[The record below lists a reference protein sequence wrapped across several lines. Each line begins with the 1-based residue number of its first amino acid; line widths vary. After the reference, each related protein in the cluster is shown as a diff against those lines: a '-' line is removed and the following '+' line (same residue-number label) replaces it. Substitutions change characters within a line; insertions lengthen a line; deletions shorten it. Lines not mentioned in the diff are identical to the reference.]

1 MRRDV
6 SPLRD
11 EARPRKR
18 FCPPRTRSPHLNL
31 SQPPFEAWCADP
43 VHPHFYS
50 GWQLG
55 DAFVFPPLQLVHSP
69 PANRM
74 LGDTIVSLLQC
85 TEPVPATRQP
95 STSLSIIPSKDA
107 EGSPSRWRVP
117 LLPGLLDTPSQV
129 CLPLHDTLIPLSHFL
144 HEWERLPGVSLWV
157 LRTIRT
163 GYTLQFG
170 KNPPRFDR
178 VHLTVVN
185 SASKASVLQQELSS
199 LLQKGAIEEVPQS
212 EVEQGFFSRYFLV
225 PKRDGG
231 LRPILDLRR
240 LNLSL
245 YKGKFK
251 MLTMRTIMS
260 QVQEGDWFVTIDLK
274 DAYFHIQVVHR
285 HRTFLR
291 FAFGGKAYQ
300 YKVLPFGL
308 ALAPRTFTKCMDA
321 ALAPL
326 RLQGIRVLNYLD
338 DWLILA
344 HSRELVSRHR
354 DIVLGHIHSLGLRM
368 NAKKSV
374 LLPSQRTVFL
384 GVRLDSVQMQARL
397 APARIPVLTAC
408 LARFKLG
415 HHVSVGTCR
424 RLLGLMAAASPVLPL
439 GLLRMRPFLWWM
451 KELRL
456 HPTVPATRLIRV
468 SRSCC
473 RHLLMWRDPVFL
485 QSGVRMG
492 AIHHRHM
499 ITTDASM
506 TGWGAV
512 FEGRPASGEWKEEF
526 LFWHINCLELRAV
539 FLALKYFLPVLGGY
553 HIIVRTDNMAVVS
566 HINRQGGS
574 RSRTL
579 DRLARHLLLWSQDKF
594 LSLRAVHVPGV
605 LNLAADFLS
614 RQKLKPGEWM
624 LNRQTVSQIWD
635 LFGKAEVDL
644 FASQESSQ
652 CPLWFSLNFPT
663 TLGIDAFAH
672 PWPNVSLYAF
682 PPIKSGSTMQ
692 SEGERCPSPSHSPI
706 LALPDLVLGANSP
719 LVSASLGDS
728 DQAGLTVPASGQD
741 LASSAGALEV
751 VGMAHTGPRAVID
764 SLPAEVQETIA
775 SARAPATRK
784 LYSSKWGVFESWC
797 LTRAID
803 PVNCPVGPVLEFLQ
817 ERLTAGAAA
826 TTLRVYVAAI
836 AARRELDE
844 IPLGRHRMVS
854 AFMRG
859 ARRLRPVRPT
869 AVPSWDLSVILEGL
883 VTAPFEP
890 LESAS
895 DRILTLKVVLLLA
908 LTSLKRV
915 GDLQAFS
922 VSETCM
928 DFAPGLV
935 KVTLRPRSGYIPK
948 VLSTSFR
955 SQVVTLHSFHPP
967 PFASSE
973 DERLHLL
980 CPVRALKLYVDR
992 SKVWRKSPQLLICFG
1007 AGRRGLATSKQRIS
1021 HWVRDA
1027 ISLAYEA
1034 WNLPSPLSLRA
1045 HSTRGVAS
1053 SQALFRGLPLEDIC
1067 VAAGWSSMHTFVRF
1081 YNLDVDTAPG
1091 SQVLSV

>member
-1 MRRDV
+1 MRRVV
-6 SPLRD
+6 SPLRG
-11 EARPRKR
+11 EARPQKR

-43 VHPHFYS
+43 IHPHFQS

-55 DAFVFPPLQLVHSP
+55 DAFVFPPLQPVHSP
-69 PANRM
+69 PASRM
-74 LGDTIVSLLQC
+74 LGDTAVSLLQC
-85 TEPVPATRQP
+85 TEPVPATR
-95 STSLSIIPSKDA
+95 STSLSVIPSKDA

-129 CLPLHDTLIPLSHFL
+129 CLPLHDTMIPLSHFL

-170 KNPPRFDR
+170 KNPPRFDG

-185 SASKASVLQQELSS
+185 SAAKASVLQQELSS

-212 EVEQGFFSRYFLV
+212 EVERGFFSRYFLV

-231 LRPILDLRR
+231 LRPILDLQR

-285 HRTFLR
+285 HRRFLR

-354 DIVLGHIHSLGLRM
+354 DIVLGHIRSLGLRV

-397 APARIPVLTAC
+397 APARIPVFTAC

-439 GLLRMRPFLWWM
+439 GLLHMRPFLWWM

-456 HPTVPATRLIRV
+456 HPTVPATRLVRV

-473 RHLLMWRDPVFL
+473 RRLLMWRDPVFL
-485 QSGVRMG
+485 RSGVRMG
-492 AIHHRHM
+492 AIHRRHM

-539 FLALKYFLPVLGGY
+539 FLALKYFLPVLEE
-553 HIIVRTDNMAVVS
+553 HHVIVRTDNMAVVS
-566 HINRQGGS
+566 HINQGGS

-663 TLGIDAFAH
+663 TLGIDA
-672 PWPNVSLYAF
+672 
-682 PPIKSGSTMQ
+682 
-692 SEGERCPSPSHSPI
+692 
-706 LALPDLVLGANSP
+706 NSP

-764 SLPAEVQETIA
+764 GLPAEVQETIA

-784 LYSSKWGVFESWC
+784 LYSSKWGVFELWC

-844 IPLGRHRMVS
+844 IPLGRHRLVS

-869 AVPSWDLSVILEGL
+869 AVPSWDLSVVLEGL

-935 KVTLRPRSGYIPK
+935 KVTLRPRPGYIPK

-973 DERLHLL
+973 DERLHML

-1034 WNLPSPLSLRA
+1034 RELPSPLSLRA

-1053 SQALFRGLPLEDIC
+1053 SQALFRGVPLEDIC
-1067 VAAGWSSMHTFVRF
+1067 VAAGWSSPHTFVRF
-1081 YNLDVDTAPG
+1081 YNLDVDTAPD

>member
-1 MRRDV
+1 MCRSS
-6 SPLRD
+6 SPSFLLGLAVGGRVRLSPFA
-11 EARPRKR
+11 ARPFAAGEPHVRR
-18 FCPPRTRSPHLNL
+18 HSCFSPAVYGTRAGLPSAQHFSLHHPEQGRRVLSLTVEGAAASRPSRHPISGMSSLTRHSDSSVALPSRMGASTRGIAVGSPHNSNRLHSSVWKKSPQFRRGSPDSSKQRLQGFCSTTGTFLPPAERSNRGSAAVGSRTKFL
-31 SQPPFEAWCADP
+31 QPLLPRSKEGRRLEAYSGSTAFESFPLQREVQDADDEKHHVSGPGGRLVCHHRPEGCVFSHPGRSQTQEIPSVRLWREGLPIQGPALRPGFGSEDIYQMHGCCTGPFEAP
-43 VHPHFYS
+43 
-50 GWQLG
+50 G
-55 DAFVFPPLQLVHSP
+55 HS
-69 PANRM
+69 
-74 LGDTIVSLLQC
+74 C
-85 TEPVPATRQP
+85 TE
-95 STSLSIIPSKDA
+95 LS
-107 EGSPSRWRVP
+107 GR
-117 LLPGLLDTPSQV
+117 
-129 CLPLHDTLIPLSHFL
+129 
-144 HEWERLPGVSLWV
+144 
-157 LRTIRT
+157 
-163 GYTLQFG
+163 
-170 KNPPRFDR
+170 
-178 VHLTVVN
+178 
-185 SASKASVLQQELSS
+185 
-199 LLQKGAIEEVPQS
+199 
-212 EVEQGFFSRYFLV
+212 
-225 PKRDGG
+225 
-231 LRPILDLRR
+231 
-240 LNLSL
+240 
-245 YKGKFK
+245 
-251 MLTMRTIMS
+251 
-260 QVQEGDWFVTIDLK
+260 
-274 DAYFHIQVVHR
+274 
-285 HRTFLR
+285 
-291 FAFGGKAYQ
+291 
-300 YKVLPFGL
+300 
-308 ALAPRTFTKCMDA
+308 
-321 ALAPL
+321 
-326 RLQGIRVLNYLD
+326 
-338 DWLILA
+338 LA
-344 HSRELVSRHR
+344 HSRELVSCHR

-397 APARIPVLTAC
+397 ARIPVLTAC

-424 RLLGLMAAASPVLPL
+424 RLLGLMAAASLVLPL
-439 GLLRMRPFLWWM
+439 GLLHMRPFLWWL

-468 SRSCC
+468 SCSCC

-485 QSGVRMG
+485 QSGVRMPYDHDG
-492 AIHHRHM
+492 RINDRLGRGLRRKAGEWR
-499 ITTDASM
+499 
-506 TGWGAV
+506 V
-512 FEGRPASGEWKEEF
+512 EGRVPLLAYKLPGTQG
-526 LFWHINCLELRAV
+526 CLPGFEV
-539 FLALKYFLPVLGGY
+539 FSPRSRG
-553 HIIVRTDNMAVVS
+553 VS
-566 HINRQGGS
+566 HHSQDGQYGGCVPHKPPRRFKVAHPGQACAPSSPLVPRQVPLFEGGS
-574 RSRTL
+574 RSGCTEPGGRFSVETEAQTGRMDVEPSDGIPDL
-579 DRLARHLLLWSQDKF
+579 GSVWQSGGGPLCFSR
-594 LSLRAVHVPGV
+594 VIPVPALV
-605 LNLAADFLS
+605 LPEFPDDSGHRCVRPPMAECQSVRVSANKAD
-614 RQKLKPGEWM
+614 
-624 LNRQTVSQIWD
+624 
-635 LFGKAEVDL
+635 
-644 FASQESSQ
+644 
-652 CPLWFSLNFPT
+652 
-663 TLGIDAFAH
+663 
-672 PWPNVSLYAF
+672 
-682 PPIKSGSTMQ
+682 SGSTMQ

-764 SLPAEVQETIA
+764 SLPAKVQETIA

-859 ARRLRPVRPT
+859 ARRLRPVRPM
-869 AVPSWDLSVILEGL
+869 AVPSWDLSVVLEGL

-890 LESAS
+890 LKSAS
-895 DRILTLKVVLLLA
+895 DRILVDLLLA

-922 VSETCM
+922 VSGTFM

-935 KVTLRPRSGYIPK
+935 KVTLRSRPGYIPK
-948 VLSTSFR
+948 VLSMSFR

-1034 WNLPSPLSLRA
+1034 RNLPSPLSLRA

-1053 SQALFRGLPLEDIC
+1053 SQALFRGVPLEAIC
-1067 VAAGWSSMHTFVRF
+1067 VAAGWSSPHTFVRF